1 MKRDNERRQIGYE
14 IIIVER
20 GRSHI
25 ENIFIRGNE
34 KTKDHVILREFD
46 IETGDIFS
54 NSKVLSGMRNL
65 YNLQYFSAIQP
76 DVVQGS
82 DPSLVNLILDVEE
95 QNTASVQFG
104 VTFSGITDA
113 NSFPV
118 SVFASWAETN
128 FMGYGQSLSSSL
140 TLSPTQQSLSL
151 SFGESW
157 LAGKPISLAVSLAVH
172 HSVLYAGQDTTGK
185 IFSDSDWDNAEDNN
199 IPPDPYDTWDEY
211 ETAGTI
217 PDSYLMQ
224 HNMVAVQDKKTML
237 AYGDEAYAMFEKA
250 PANIQVSSPM
260 SYGNLASISYMQA
273 FLKSLLEKNTKGQL
287 RGSEFFVA
295 LPTDMQE
302 RSFTML
308 IQDSNM
314 KPKAVY
320 LIDKPVAAGLGLDI
334 NVKEAQGVMVI
345 DIGAETTEISV
356 LSLGGT
362 VISRLIQTGGR
373 SIDDAIQA
381 AIRKEYNFYI
391 GNKTA
396 ENIKKELAYAVEPEE
411 GSMQICGRNMVIGLP
426 QMLEITTAFV
436 YEAIKEQLNVIMDA
450 VKSILE
456 RTPPELGVDIIRNG
470 IYLTGGSARIRK
482 LDQLIQERSG
492 IRVTVDNEPELSVAK
507 GLARVIN
514 DKEFRSLAFVTKEQ
528 KYE

>member
-1 MKRDNERRQIGYE
+1 MNNHCFGCDFGSYHLKIY
-14 IIIVER
+14 
-20 GRSHI
+20 H
-25 ENIFIRGNE
+25 
-34 KTKDHVILREFD
+34 KD
-46 IETGDIFS
+46 
-54 NSKVLSGMRNL
+54 
-65 YNLQYFSAIQP
+65 A
-76 DVVQGS
+76 
-82 DPSLVNLILDVEE
+82 
-95 QNTASVQFG
+95 
-104 VTFSGITDA
+104 
-113 NSFPV
+113 
-118 SVFASWAETN
+118 
-128 FMGYGQSLSSSL
+128 
-140 TLSPTQQSLSL
+140 
-151 SFGESW
+151 
-157 LAGKPISLAVSLAVH
+157 
-172 HSVLYAGQDTTGK
+172 
-185 IFSDSDWDNAEDNN
+185 
-199 IPPDPYDTWDEY
+199 
-211 ETAGTI
+211 
-217 PDSYLMQ
+217 DSYLMQ

-507 GLARVIN
+507 GLARVIT

>member
-1 MKRDNERRQIGYE
+1 MNNHCFGCDFGSYHLKIY
-14 IIIVER
+14 
-20 GRSHI
+20 H
-25 ENIFIRGNE
+25 
-34 KTKDHVILREFD
+34 KD
-46 IETGDIFS
+46 
-54 NSKVLSGMRNL
+54 
-65 YNLQYFSAIQP
+65 A
-76 DVVQGS
+76 
-82 DPSLVNLILDVEE
+82 
-95 QNTASVQFG
+95 
-104 VTFSGITDA
+104 
-113 NSFPV
+113 
-118 SVFASWAETN
+118 
-128 FMGYGQSLSSSL
+128 
-140 TLSPTQQSLSL
+140 
-151 SFGESW
+151 
-157 LAGKPISLAVSLAVH
+157 
-172 HSVLYAGQDTTGK
+172 
-185 IFSDSDWDNAEDNN
+185 
-199 IPPDPYDTWDEY
+199 
-211 ETAGTI
+211 
-217 PDSYLMQ
+217 DSYLMQ

-396 ENIKKELAYAVEPEE
+396 ENTKKELAYAVEPEE

>member
-1 MKRDNERRQIGYE
+1 MNNHCFGCDFGSYHLKIY
-14 IIIVER
+14 
-20 GRSHI
+20 H
-25 ENIFIRGNE
+25 
-34 KTKDHVILREFD
+34 KD
-46 IETGDIFS
+46 
-54 NSKVLSGMRNL
+54 
-65 YNLQYFSAIQP
+65 A
-76 DVVQGS
+76 
-82 DPSLVNLILDVEE
+82 
-95 QNTASVQFG
+95 
-104 VTFSGITDA
+104 
-113 NSFPV
+113 
-118 SVFASWAETN
+118 
-128 FMGYGQSLSSSL
+128 
-140 TLSPTQQSLSL
+140 
-151 SFGESW
+151 
-157 LAGKPISLAVSLAVH
+157 
-172 HSVLYAGQDTTGK
+172 
-185 IFSDSDWDNAEDNN
+185 
-199 IPPDPYDTWDEY
+199 
-211 ETAGTI
+211 
-217 PDSYLMQ
+217 DSYLMQ

-436 YEAIKEQLNVIMDA
+436 YEAIREQLNVIMDA

>member
-1 MKRDNERRQIGYE
+1 MNNHCFGCDFGSYHLKIY
-14 IIIVER
+14 
-20 GRSHI
+20 H
-25 ENIFIRGNE
+25 
-34 KTKDHVILREFD
+34 KD
-46 IETGDIFS
+46 
-54 NSKVLSGMRNL
+54 
-65 YNLQYFSAIQP
+65 A
-76 DVVQGS
+76 
-82 DPSLVNLILDVEE
+82 
-95 QNTASVQFG
+95 
-104 VTFSGITDA
+104 
-113 NSFPV
+113 
-118 SVFASWAETN
+118 
-128 FMGYGQSLSSSL
+128 
-140 TLSPTQQSLSL
+140 
-151 SFGESW
+151 
-157 LAGKPISLAVSLAVH
+157 
-172 HSVLYAGQDTTGK
+172 
-185 IFSDSDWDNAEDNN
+185 
-199 IPPDPYDTWDEY
+199 
-211 ETAGTI
+211 
-217 PDSYLMQ
+217 DSYLMQ

-287 RGSEFFVA
+287 RGAEFFVA

-320 LIDKPVAAGLGLDI
+320 LVDKPVAAGLGLDI

-426 QMLEITTAFV
+426 QMLEITTEFV
-436 YEAIKEQLNVIMDA
+436 YESIKEQLNVIMDA

-492 IRVTVDNEPELSVAK
+492 IRVTVDNEPELSVAR

>member
-1 MKRDNERRQIGYE
+1 MNNHCFGCDFGSYHLKIY
-14 IIIVER
+14 
-20 GRSHI
+20 H
-25 ENIFIRGNE
+25 
-34 KTKDHVILREFD
+34 KD
-46 IETGDIFS
+46 
-54 NSKVLSGMRNL
+54 
-65 YNLQYFSAIQP
+65 A
-76 DVVQGS
+76 
-82 DPSLVNLILDVEE
+82 
-95 QNTASVQFG
+95 
-104 VTFSGITDA
+104 
-113 NSFPV
+113 
-118 SVFASWAETN
+118 
-128 FMGYGQSLSSSL
+128 
-140 TLSPTQQSLSL
+140 
-151 SFGESW
+151 
-157 LAGKPISLAVSLAVH
+157 
-172 HSVLYAGQDTTGK
+172 
-185 IFSDSDWDNAEDNN
+185 
-199 IPPDPYDTWDEY
+199 
-211 ETAGTI
+211 
-217 PDSYLMQ
+217 DSYLMQ

-528 KYE
+528 KYV

>member
-1 MKRDNERRQIGYE
+1 MNNHCFGCDFGSYHLKIY
-14 IIIVER
+14 
-20 GRSHI
+20 H
-25 ENIFIRGNE
+25 
-34 KTKDHVILREFD
+34 KD
-46 IETGDIFS
+46 
-54 NSKVLSGMRNL
+54 
-65 YNLQYFSAIQP
+65 A
-76 DVVQGS
+76 
-82 DPSLVNLILDVEE
+82 
-95 QNTASVQFG
+95 
-104 VTFSGITDA
+104 
-113 NSFPV
+113 
-118 SVFASWAETN
+118 
-128 FMGYGQSLSSSL
+128 
-140 TLSPTQQSLSL
+140 
-151 SFGESW
+151 
-157 LAGKPISLAVSLAVH
+157 
-172 HSVLYAGQDTTGK
+172 
-185 IFSDSDWDNAEDNN
+185 
-199 IPPDPYDTWDEY
+199 
-211 ETAGTI
+211 
-217 PDSYLMQ
+217 DSYLMQ

-302 RSFTML
+302 RCFTML

>member
-1 MKRDNERRQIGYE
+1 MNNHCFGCDFGSYHLKIY
-14 IIIVER
+14 
-20 GRSHI
+20 H
-25 ENIFIRGNE
+25 
-34 KTKDHVILREFD
+34 KD
-46 IETGDIFS
+46 
-54 NSKVLSGMRNL
+54 
-65 YNLQYFSAIQP
+65 A
-76 DVVQGS
+76 
-82 DPSLVNLILDVEE
+82 
-95 QNTASVQFG
+95 
-104 VTFSGITDA
+104 
-113 NSFPV
+113 
-118 SVFASWAETN
+118 
-128 FMGYGQSLSSSL
+128 
-140 TLSPTQQSLSL
+140 
-151 SFGESW
+151 
-157 LAGKPISLAVSLAVH
+157 
-172 HSVLYAGQDTTGK
+172 
-185 IFSDSDWDNAEDNN
+185 
-199 IPPDPYDTWDEY
+199 
-211 ETAGTI
+211 
-217 PDSYLMQ
+217 DSYLMH

-237 AYGDEAYAMFEKA
+237 AYGDEAYAMYEKA

>member
-1 MKRDNERRQIGYE
+1 MNNHCFGCDFGSYHLKIYY
-14 IIIVER
+14 
-20 GRSHI
+20 
-25 ENIFIRGNE
+25 
-34 KTKDHVILREFD
+34 KD
-46 IETGDIFS
+46 
-54 NSKVLSGMRNL
+54 
-65 YNLQYFSAIQP
+65 A
-76 DVVQGS
+76 
-82 DPSLVNLILDVEE
+82 
-95 QNTASVQFG
+95 
-104 VTFSGITDA
+104 
-113 NSFPV
+113 
-118 SVFASWAETN
+118 
-128 FMGYGQSLSSSL
+128 
-140 TLSPTQQSLSL
+140 
-151 SFGESW
+151 
-157 LAGKPISLAVSLAVH
+157 
-172 HSVLYAGQDTTGK
+172 
-185 IFSDSDWDNAEDNN
+185 
-199 IPPDPYDTWDEY
+199 
-211 ETAGTI
+211 
-217 PDSYLMQ
+217 DSYLMQ

>member
-1 MKRDNERRQIGYE
+1 MNNHCFGCDFGSYHLKIY
-14 IIIVER
+14 
-20 GRSHI
+20 H
-25 ENIFIRGNE
+25 
-34 KTKDHVILREFD
+34 KD
-46 IETGDIFS
+46 
-54 NSKVLSGMRNL
+54 
-65 YNLQYFSAIQP
+65 A
-76 DVVQGS
+76 
-82 DPSLVNLILDVEE
+82 
-95 QNTASVQFG
+95 
-104 VTFSGITDA
+104 
-113 NSFPV
+113 
-118 SVFASWAETN
+118 
-128 FMGYGQSLSSSL
+128 
-140 TLSPTQQSLSL
+140 
-151 SFGESW
+151 
-157 LAGKPISLAVSLAVH
+157 
-172 HSVLYAGQDTTGK
+172 
-185 IFSDSDWDNAEDNN
+185 
-199 IPPDPYDTWDEY
+199 
-211 ETAGTI
+211 
-217 PDSYLMQ
+217 DSYLMQ

-391 GNKTA
+391 VNKTA

>member
-1 MKRDNERRQIGYE
+1 MNNHCFGCDFGSYHLKIY
-14 IIIVER
+14 
-20 GRSHI
+20 H
-25 ENIFIRGNE
+25 
-34 KTKDHVILREFD
+34 KD
-46 IETGDIFS
+46 
-54 NSKVLSGMRNL
+54 
-65 YNLQYFSAIQP
+65 A
-76 DVVQGS
+76 
-82 DPSLVNLILDVEE
+82 
-95 QNTASVQFG
+95 
-104 VTFSGITDA
+104 
-113 NSFPV
+113 
-118 SVFASWAETN
+118 
-128 FMGYGQSLSSSL
+128 
-140 TLSPTQQSLSL
+140 
-151 SFGESW
+151 
-157 LAGKPISLAVSLAVH
+157 
-172 HSVLYAGQDTTGK
+172 
-185 IFSDSDWDNAEDNN
+185 
-199 IPPDPYDTWDEY
+199 
-211 ETAGTI
+211 
-217 PDSYLMQ
+217 DSYLMQ

-411 GSMQICGRNMVIGLP
+411 GSMQICGRYMVIGLP

>member
-1 MKRDNERRQIGYE
+1 MNNHCFGCDFGSYHLKIY
-14 IIIVER
+14 
-20 GRSHI
+20 H
-25 ENIFIRGNE
+25 
-34 KTKDHVILREFD
+34 KD
-46 IETGDIFS
+46 
-54 NSKVLSGMRNL
+54 
-65 YNLQYFSAIQP
+65 A
-76 DVVQGS
+76 
-82 DPSLVNLILDVEE
+82 
-95 QNTASVQFG
+95 
-104 VTFSGITDA
+104 
-113 NSFPV
+113 
-118 SVFASWAETN
+118 
-128 FMGYGQSLSSSL
+128 
-140 TLSPTQQSLSL
+140 
-151 SFGESW
+151 
-157 LAGKPISLAVSLAVH
+157 
-172 HSVLYAGQDTTGK
+172 
-185 IFSDSDWDNAEDNN
+185 
-199 IPPDPYDTWDEY
+199 
-211 ETAGTI
+211 
-217 PDSYLMQ
+217 DSYLMQ

-373 SIDDAIQA
+373 S
-381 AIRKEYNFYI
+381 
-391 GNKTA
+391 NKTA

>member
-1 MKRDNERRQIGYE
+1 MNNHCFGCDFGSYHLKIY
-14 IIIVER
+14 
-20 GRSHI
+20 H
-25 ENIFIRGNE
+25 
-34 KTKDHVILREFD
+34 KD
-46 IETGDIFS
+46 
-54 NSKVLSGMRNL
+54 
-65 YNLQYFSAIQP
+65 A
-76 DVVQGS
+76 
-82 DPSLVNLILDVEE
+82 
-95 QNTASVQFG
+95 
-104 VTFSGITDA
+104 
-113 NSFPV
+113 
-118 SVFASWAETN
+118 
-128 FMGYGQSLSSSL
+128 
-140 TLSPTQQSLSL
+140 
-151 SFGESW
+151 
-157 LAGKPISLAVSLAVH
+157 
-172 HSVLYAGQDTTGK
+172 
-185 IFSDSDWDNAEDNN
+185 
-199 IPPDPYDTWDEY
+199 
-211 ETAGTI
+211 
-217 PDSYLMQ
+217 DSYLMQ

-320 LIDKPVAAGLGLDI
+320 LIDKPVAGGVGLDI

>member
-1 MKRDNERRQIGYE
+1 MNNHCFGCDFGSNHLKIY
-14 IIIVER
+14 
-20 GRSHI
+20 H
-25 ENIFIRGNE
+25 
-34 KTKDHVILREFD
+34 KD
-46 IETGDIFS
+46 
-54 NSKVLSGMRNL
+54 
-65 YNLQYFSAIQP
+65 A
-76 DVVQGS
+76 
-82 DPSLVNLILDVEE
+82 
-95 QNTASVQFG
+95 
-104 VTFSGITDA
+104 
-113 NSFPV
+113 
-118 SVFASWAETN
+118 
-128 FMGYGQSLSSSL
+128 
-140 TLSPTQQSLSL
+140 
-151 SFGESW
+151 
-157 LAGKPISLAVSLAVH
+157 
-172 HSVLYAGQDTTGK
+172 
-185 IFSDSDWDNAEDNN
+185 
-199 IPPDPYDTWDEY
+199 
-211 ETAGTI
+211 
-217 PDSYLMQ
+217 DSYLMQ

>member
-1 MKRDNERRQIGYE
+1 MNNHCFGCDFGSYHLKIY
-14 IIIVER
+14 
-20 GRSHI
+20 H
-25 ENIFIRGNE
+25 
-34 KTKDHVILREFD
+34 KD
-46 IETGDIFS
+46 
-54 NSKVLSGMRNL
+54 
-65 YNLQYFSAIQP
+65 A
-76 DVVQGS
+76 
-82 DPSLVNLILDVEE
+82 
-95 QNTASVQFG
+95 
-104 VTFSGITDA
+104 
-113 NSFPV
+113 
-118 SVFASWAETN
+118 
-128 FMGYGQSLSSSL
+128 
-140 TLSPTQQSLSL
+140 
-151 SFGESW
+151 
-157 LAGKPISLAVSLAVH
+157 
-172 HSVLYAGQDTTGK
+172 
-185 IFSDSDWDNAEDNN
+185 
-199 IPPDPYDTWDEY
+199 
-211 ETAGTI
+211 
-217 PDSYLMQ
+217 DSYLMQ

-295 LPTDMQE
+295 LPTDMKE

>member
-1 MKRDNERRQIGYE
+1 MNNHCFGCDFGSYHLKIY
-14 IIIVER
+14 
-20 GRSHI
+20 H
-25 ENIFIRGNE
+25 
-34 KTKDHVILREFD
+34 KD
-46 IETGDIFS
+46 
-54 NSKVLSGMRNL
+54 
-65 YNLQYFSAIQP
+65 A
-76 DVVQGS
+76 
-82 DPSLVNLILDVEE
+82 
-95 QNTASVQFG
+95 
-104 VTFSGITDA
+104 
-113 NSFPV
+113 
-118 SVFASWAETN
+118 
-128 FMGYGQSLSSSL
+128 
-140 TLSPTQQSLSL
+140 
-151 SFGESW
+151 
-157 LAGKPISLAVSLAVH
+157 
-172 HSVLYAGQDTTGK
+172 
-185 IFSDSDWDNAEDNN
+185 
-199 IPPDPYDTWDEY
+199 
-211 ETAGTI
+211 
-217 PDSYLMQ
+217 DSYLMQ

-334 NVKEAQGVMVI
+334 NVTEAQGVMVI

>member
-1 MKRDNERRQIGYE
+1 MNNHCFGCDFGSYHLKIY
-14 IIIVER
+14 
-20 GRSHI
+20 H
-25 ENIFIRGNE
+25 
-34 KTKDHVILREFD
+34 KD
-46 IETGDIFS
+46 
-54 NSKVLSGMRNL
+54 
-65 YNLQYFSAIQP
+65 A
-76 DVVQGS
+76 
-82 DPSLVNLILDVEE
+82 
-95 QNTASVQFG
+95 
-104 VTFSGITDA
+104 
-113 NSFPV
+113 
-118 SVFASWAETN
+118 
-128 FMGYGQSLSSSL
+128 
-140 TLSPTQQSLSL
+140 
-151 SFGESW
+151 
-157 LAGKPISLAVSLAVH
+157 
-172 HSVLYAGQDTTGK
+172 
-185 IFSDSDWDNAEDNN
+185 
-199 IPPDPYDTWDEY
+199 
-211 ETAGTI
+211 
-217 PDSYLMQ
+217 DSYLMQ
-224 HNMVAVQDKKTML
+224 HNMVAVQDQKTML

-308 IQDSNM
+308 IKDSNM

>member
-1 MKRDNERRQIGYE
+1 MNNHCFGCDFGSYHLKIY
-14 IIIVER
+14 
-20 GRSHI
+20 H
-25 ENIFIRGNE
+25 
-34 KTKDHVILREFD
+34 KD
-46 IETGDIFS
+46 
-54 NSKVLSGMRNL
+54 
-65 YNLQYFSAIQP
+65 A
-76 DVVQGS
+76 
-82 DPSLVNLILDVEE
+82 
-95 QNTASVQFG
+95 
-104 VTFSGITDA
+104 
-113 NSFPV
+113 
-118 SVFASWAETN
+118 
-128 FMGYGQSLSSSL
+128 
-140 TLSPTQQSLSL
+140 
-151 SFGESW
+151 
-157 LAGKPISLAVSLAVH
+157 
-172 HSVLYAGQDTTGK
+172 
-185 IFSDSDWDNAEDNN
+185 
-199 IPPDPYDTWDEY
+199 
-211 ETAGTI
+211 
-217 PDSYLMQ
+217 DSYLMQ

-295 LPTDMQE
+295 LPTDRQE

>member
-1 MKRDNERRQIGYE
+1 MNNHCFGCDFGSYHLKIY
-14 IIIVER
+14 
-20 GRSHI
+20 H
-25 ENIFIRGNE
+25 
-34 KTKDHVILREFD
+34 KD
-46 IETGDIFS
+46 
-54 NSKVLSGMRNL
+54 
-65 YNLQYFSAIQP
+65 A
-76 DVVQGS
+76 
-82 DPSLVNLILDVEE
+82 
-95 QNTASVQFG
+95 
-104 VTFSGITDA
+104 
-113 NSFPV
+113 
-118 SVFASWAETN
+118 
-128 FMGYGQSLSSSL
+128 
-140 TLSPTQQSLSL
+140 
-151 SFGESW
+151 
-157 LAGKPISLAVSLAVH
+157 
-172 HSVLYAGQDTTGK
+172 
-185 IFSDSDWDNAEDNN
+185 
-199 IPPDPYDTWDEY
+199 
-211 ETAGTI
+211 
-217 PDSYLMQ
+217 DSYLMQ

-345 DIGAETTEISV
+345 DIGAETTEIPV